1 MDNYVM
7 FNEESRRA
15 EIIALSKLL
24 GFEQVFFKGN
34 NFEILT
40 ASSKKELLRKAQQMK
55 QRKLIVFFQPA
66 TEEMLR
72 FALEKAPIDGVM
84 RVEEIHST
92 DSVHYVRSG
101 LDQILCRIACERDK
115 AVVFSFSAVLNSPQR
130 AKLLGRM
137 MFNLELCQ
145 KYGVK
150 VLLSNFSEAM
160 EEMRS
165 AADLQAL
172 ERVLKER

>member
-1 MDNYVM
+1 M
-7 FNEESRRA
+7 FNEESHRA

-24 GFEQVFFKGN
+24 GFEQVFFKGD

-40 ASSKKELLRKAQQMK
+40 ASSKKELLKKAQQMK
-55 QRKLIVFFQPA
+55 QRKLIVFFRPT

-84 RVEEIHST
+84 GVEEIHPT

-101 LDQILCRIACERDK
+101 MDQILCKIARERNK
-115 AVVFSFSAVLNSPQR
+115 IVVFSFSAILNSSHR
-130 AKLLGRM
+130 AKLLSRM

-145 KYGVK
+145 KYEVK
-150 VLLSNFSEAM
+150 VLFSNFSEAM

-172 ERVLKER
+172 ERVLKKN